1 VNCRNERIIMNKTKN
16 MNKNNLAHNQNPWL
30 SISASDYEEHM
41 NAENVG
47 QLPVLNNIL
56 ENVLKDIPS
65 NNLAV
70 LGCGTGNGFEHI
82 NPQIMERV
90 LGIDINPEYL
100 SLLRRRYGSKLR
112 MLELICSDLNTFA
125 CPDNSFDLI
134 YAALIFEYVDFE
146 KILKKVANWLTTK
159 GTLVVVLQL
168 PSLKS
173 EMISETAYSSLRL
186 LDTIMRLVNPETFNE
201 TAEKC
206 GLEKSN
212 KIEIPLK
219 LGKRFLVSYY
229 KRSVE

>member
-1 VNCRNERIIMNKTKN
+1 MT
-16 MNKNNLAHNQNPWL
+16 KNNLAHNPNPWL
-30 SISASDYEEHM
+30 SISASDYEGHM
-41 NAENVG
+41 NSENVG
-47 QLPVLNNIL
+47 QSPVLNHIF

-65 NNLAV
+65 KNLAV

-82 NPQIMERV
+82 NSQITERV

-100 SLLRRRYGSKLR
+100 SFLRERYGSKLR
-112 MLELICSDLNTFA
+112 MLELICSDLSTFS

-146 KILKKVANWLTTK
+146 RILKKVANWLTTK

-168 PSLKS
+168 PSLES

-186 LDTIMRLVNPETFNE
+186 LDTIMHLVKPEIFDE

-206 GLEKSN
+206 GLKKS
-212 KIEIPLK
+212 KEIEIPLK
-219 LGKRFLVSYY
+219 SGKKFLVSYY
-229 KRSVE
+229 TRG